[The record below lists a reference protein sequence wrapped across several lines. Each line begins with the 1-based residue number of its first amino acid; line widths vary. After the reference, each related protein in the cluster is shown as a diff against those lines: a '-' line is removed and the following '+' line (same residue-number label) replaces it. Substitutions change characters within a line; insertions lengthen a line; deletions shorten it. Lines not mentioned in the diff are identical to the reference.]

1 MVLCEVSLV
10 AYGGEVW
17 CAEFPLYTPAEV
29 WHHEAVLTS
38 YQQPP
43 REGAHAMFV
52 VEKWMT
58 SDVVT
63 VQPEEKI
70 IDAFELM
77 QTRGIRHLPV
87 IEDGDLRGLVTDRDI
102 RLALIPSPLSTPE
115 DRMYHLGAL
124 TRVDEIMTT
133 DLITVEPGATI
144 EAAAK
149 LMAKYKIG
157 AVPVV
162 AEGKLVGILTET
174 DIMCVFIEMLETI
187 QSSSR
192 IDLVLGDKP
201 GALDE
206 VYSLLQG
213 SHAKIISISM
223 SPEEA
228 AGASIYSIRLER
240 TSLEPLVKKLENAGY
255 RVIQAL
261 E

>member
-1 MVLCEVSLV
+1 
-10 AYGGEVW
+10 
-17 CAEFPLYTPAEV
+17 
-29 WHHEAVLTS
+29 
-38 YQQPP
+38 
-43 REGAHAMFV
+43 MFV

-58 SDVVT
+58 RDVLI

-70 IDAFELM
+70 IDAFETM
-77 QTRGIRHLPV
+77 QARGIRHLPV
-87 IEDGDLRGLVTDRDI
+87 VENGELRGLVTDRAI
-102 RLALIPSPLSTPE
+102 RLALIPSPQSTPE
-115 DRMYHLGAL
+115 ERVFHLGAL
-124 TRVDEIMTT
+124 TCVDEIMTT
-133 DLITVEPGATI
+133 DLITVDPSTTI

-162 AEGKLVGILTET
+162 AQGKLVGSLTET

-206 VYSLLQG
+206 VYSLLQEN
-213 SHAKIISISM
+213 HAKVISVSM
-223 SPEEA
+223 SPEET

-240 TSLEPLVKKLENAGY
+240 TSLEPIVKNLEKAGY
-255 RVIQAL
+255 RVVQAL
-261 E
+261 A